1 MNVEIADI
9 AWSQVYDIA
18 YYIEAEF
25 GEKSRDKFLDDFDH
39 TIYLLGINPYI
50 GSKEPALAHRSIEY
64 HSIIVAKK
72 NKIIYNVVH
81 SANEEDSYVKVVAFW
96 DCRRN
101 PKTLVSHIEHLTF
114 PRHNP

>member
-9 AWSQVYDIA
+9 AWLQVYDIA

-39 TIYLLGINPYI
+39 TIYLLGVNPYI
-50 GSKEPALAHRSIEY
+50 GPKEPALAHRSIEY
-64 HSIIVAKK
+64 HSIVVAKK
-72 NKIIYNVVH
+72 NKIIYYVVH
-81 SANEEDSYVKVVAFW
+81 TTNDEASYVKVIAFW

-101 PKTLVSHIEHLTF
+101 PKILISHVEHLA
-114 PRHNP
+114 